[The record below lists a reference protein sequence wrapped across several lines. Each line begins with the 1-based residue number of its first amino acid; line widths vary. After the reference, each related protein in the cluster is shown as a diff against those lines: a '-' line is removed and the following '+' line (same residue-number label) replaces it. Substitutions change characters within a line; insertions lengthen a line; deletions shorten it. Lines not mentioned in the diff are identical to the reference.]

1 MNTKLYME
9 SSNNQWHK
17 FTSILLL
24 TGFLTGCSATWHL
37 NQAAKKDP
45 SILKPTV
52 VTIWDTI
59 VTPPVYLVDTDSVQ
73 TAGDSAVIDNDTVRI
88 VITKYQDKLIVK
100 TQVKEVPY
108 PVSVQAECPPQLVQP
123 ETKAAKLKDFLLL
136 FLAGALVL
144 MMFLYRF
151 K

>member
-1 MNTKLYME
+1 MKYIST
-9 SSNNQWHK
+9 
-17 FTSILLL
+17 LLL

-37 NQAAKKDP
+37 NQAVKKDP

-59 VTPPVYLVDTDSVQ
+59 VTPPVYLVDTVAVPSV
-73 TAGDSAVIDNDTVRI
+73 GDSSVIDNDTVRI
-88 VITKYQDKLIVK
+88 VITKYQDKLLVK
-100 TQVKEVPY
+100 TQIKEVPY

-123 ETKAAKLKDFLLL
+123 EGKTEKVKNYLLL
-136 FLAGALVL
+136 FLGGALVL

>member
-1 MNTKLYME
+1 MKNI
-9 SSNNQWHK
+9 
-17 FTSILLL
+17 SILLL
-24 TGFLTGCSATWHL
+24 TGLLTGCGATWHL
-37 NQAAKKDP
+37 NQAVKKDP

-59 VTPPVYLVDTDSVQ
+59 VTPPVYLVDTVSVP
-73 TAGDSAVIDNDTVRI
+73 AVGDSSVIENDTVRI
-88 VITKYQDKLIVK
+88 VITKYQDKMIVK
-100 TQVKEVPY
+100 TQIKEVEV

-123 ETKAAKLKDFLLL
+123 ETKASKLKDFLLL
-136 FLAGALVL
+136 FLAGALIL

>member
-1 MNTKLYME
+1 MKYI
-9 SSNNQWHK
+9 
-17 FTSILLL
+17 SILLL
-24 TGFLTGCSATWHL
+24 TGLFTGCSASWHL
-37 NQAAKKDP
+37 NRAIKKDP

-59 VTPPVYLVDTDSVQ
+59 VTPPVYLVDTVSVPTESDS
-73 TAGDSAVIDNDTVRI
+73 SVIDNDTVRI
-88 VITKYQDKLIVK
+88 VITKYQDKMIVK

-123 ETKAAKLKDFLLL
+123 ETKASKVKDFLLL
-136 FLAGALVL
+136 FLAGALLV
-144 MMFLYRF
+144 MMFVYRF

>member
-1 MNTKLYME
+1 MKYIST
-9 SSNNQWHK
+9 
-17 FTSILLL
+17 LLL

-59 VTPPVYLVDTDSVQ
+59 VTPPVYLVDTVAVPS
-73 TAGDSAVIDNDTVRI
+73 AGDSTVIDNDTVRV
-88 VITKYQDKLIVK
+88 VITKFQDKLVVK

-108 PVSVQAECPPQLVQP
+108 PVKVEAECPPQLIQP
-123 ETKAAKLKDFLLL
+123 ETKASKIKDFLLL

>member
-1 MNTKLYME
+1 MKHIST
-9 SSNNQWHK
+9 
-17 FTSILLL
+17 LLVAGL
-24 TGFLTGCSATWHL
+24 LTGCSATWHL
-37 NQAAKKDP
+37 NQAVKKDP

-59 VTPPVYLVDTDSVQ
+59 VTPPVYLVDTVSVP
-73 TAGDSAVIDNDTVRI
+73 TEGDSSVIDNDTVRI
-88 VITKYQDKLIVK
+88 VITKYKDKMIVK

-123 ETKAAKLKDFLLL
+123 ESKTEKVKNYLLL
-136 FLAGALVL
+136 FLGGALVL

>member
-1 MNTKLYME
+1 V
-9 SSNNQWHK
+9 
-17 FTSILLL
+17 
-24 TGFLTGCSATWHL
+24 
-37 NQAAKKDP
+37 KKDP

-59 VTPPVYLVDTDSVQ
+59 VTPPIYLTDTVEVPA
-73 TAGDSAVIDNDTVRI
+73 AGDSTVIDNDTVRV

-100 TQVKEVPY
+100 TQVKEVEV

-123 ETKAAKLKDFLLL
+123 ETKGAKIKDFLLL
-136 FLAGALVL
+136 FLAAALAV

>member
-1 MNTKLYME
+1 MKNI
-9 SSNNQWHK
+9 
-17 FTSILLL
+17 SILLL
-24 TGFLTGCSATWHL
+24 TGLLTGCGATWHL
-37 NQAAKKDP
+37 NQAVKKDP

-59 VTPPVYLVDTDSVQ
+59 VTPPVYLVDTVSVP
-73 TAGDSAVIDNDTVRI
+73 AVGDSSVIENDTVRI
-88 VITKYQDKLIVK
+88 VITKYQDKMIVK
-100 TQVKEVPY
+100 TQIKEVPY

-123 ETKAAKLKDFLLL
+123 ETKASKLKDFLLL

>member
-1 MNTKLYME
+1 MKYIST
-9 SSNNQWHK
+9 
-17 FTSILLL
+17 LLL
-24 TGFLTGCSATWHL
+24 IGFLTGCSATWHL
-37 NQAAKKDP
+37 KQAAKKDP

-59 VTPPVYLVDTDSVQ
+59 VTPPIYLTDTVEVPS
-73 TAGDSAVIDNDTVRI
+73 AGDSTVIDNDTVRV
-88 VITKYQDKLIVK
+88 VITKFQDKLIVK

-108 PVSVQAECPPQLVQP
+108 PVKVEAECPPQLVQT
-123 ETKAAKLKDFLLL
+123 ETKGSKIKDFLLL
-136 FLAGALVL
+136 FLAGSLIL

>member
-1 MNTKLYME
+1 ME
-9 SSNNQWHK
+9 NSNNQWHK

-24 TGFLTGCSATWHL
+24 TGLLTGCSATWHL
-37 NQAAKKDP
+37 NQAVKKDP

-59 VTPPVYLVDTDSVQ
+59 VTPPIYLTDTVEVPA
-73 TAGDSAVIDNDTVRI
+73 AGDSTIIDNDTVRV

-100 TQVKEVPY
+100 TQVKEVEV

-123 ETKAAKLKDFLLL
+123 ETKGSKIKDFLLL
-136 FLAGALVL
+136 FLAACLAV

>member
-1 MNTKLYME
+1 MNINKHMAN
-9 SSNNQWHK
+9 SNKQWHK
-17 FTSILLL
+17 IISIISAVGL
-24 TGFLTGCSATWHL
+24 LTGCSATWHL

-59 VTPPVYLVDTDSVQ
+59 VTPPVYLVDTVSVP
-73 TAGDSAVIDNDTVRI
+73 TEGDSSVIENDTVRI
-88 VITKYQDKLIVK
+88 IITKYQDKMIVK

-123 ETKAAKLKDFLLL
+123 ETKASKVKDFLLL
-136 FLAGALVL
+136 FLAGALL
-144 MMFLYRF
+144 IMMFVYRF

>member
-1 MNTKLYME
+1 MKYI
-9 SSNNQWHK
+9 
-17 FTSILLL
+17 SILLL
-24 TGFLTGCSATWHL
+24 TGLFTGCSASWHL
-37 NQAAKKDP
+37 NRAIKKDP

-59 VTPPVYLVDTDSVQ
+59 VTPPVYLVDTV
-73 TAGDSAVIDNDTVRI
+73 AVPEVGDSSVIDNDTVRV

-100 TQVKEVPY
+100 TQIKEIEV

-123 ETKAAKLKDFLLL
+123 ETRGSKIKDFLLL
-136 FLAGALVL
+136 FLAGALL
-144 MMFLYRF
+144 IMMFLYRF

>member
-1 MNTKLYME
+1 MKY
-9 SSNNQWHK
+9 
-17 FTSILLL
+17 TSILLL
-24 TGFLTGCSATWHL
+24 TGLLTGCSATWHL

-59 VTPPVYLVDTDSVQ
+59 VTPPVYLVDTVSVP
-73 TAGDSAVIDNDTVRI
+73 TDGDSSVIENDTVKI
-88 VITKYQDKLIVK
+88 VITKYQDKMIVK
-100 TQVKEVPY
+100 TQIKEVTV

-123 ETKAAKLKDFLLL
+123 EGKTEKVKNYLLL
-136 FLAGALVL
+136 FLGGALVL

>member
-1 MNTKLYME
+1 M
-9 SSNNQWHK
+9 
-17 FTSILLL
+17 
-24 TGFLTGCSATWHL
+24 
-37 NQAAKKDP
+37 
-45 SILKPTV
+45 KPTV

-59 VTPPVYLVDTDSVQ
+59 VTPPVYLVDTVAVPS
-73 TAGDSAVIDNDTVRI
+73 AGDSTVIDNDTVRV
-88 VITKYQDKLIVK
+88 VITKFQDKLIVK

-108 PVSVQAECPPQLVQP
+108 PVKVEAECPPQLVQP
-123 ETKAAKLKDFLLL
+123 ETKGSKIKDFLLL

>member
-1 MNTKLYME
+1 MKYI
-9 SSNNQWHK
+9 
-17 FTSILLL
+17 SILLL

-37 NQAAKKDP
+37 KQAAKKDP

-59 VTPPVYLVDTDSVQ
+59 VTPPIYLTDTIAAPSD
-73 TAGDSAVIDNDTVRI
+73 GDSSVIDNDTIRI
-88 VITKYQDKLIVK
+88 VITKYQDKMIVK
-100 TQVKEVPY
+100 TQIKEVTV

-123 ETKAAKLKDFLLL
+123 EGFKSKVKDYLLL
-136 FLAGALVL
+136 FLAAALAV

>member
-1 MNTKLYME
+1 MNINKHMAN
-9 SSNNQWHK
+9 SNKQWHK
-17 FTSILLL
+17 IISIISAVGL
-24 TGFLTGCSATWHL
+24 LTGCSATWHL

-59 VTPPVYLVDTDSVQ
+59 VTPPVYLVDTVSVP
-73 TAGDSAVIDNDTVRI
+73 TEGDSSVIENDTVRI
-88 VITKYQDKLIVK
+88 IITKYQDKMIVK

-123 ETKAAKLKDFLLL
+123 ETKASKVKDFLLL
-136 FLAGALVL
+136 FLAGALLV
-144 MMFLYRF
+144 MMFVYRF

>member
-1 MNTKLYME
+1 M
-9 SSNNQWHK
+9 
-17 FTSILLL
+17 
-24 TGFLTGCSATWHL
+24 
-37 NQAAKKDP
+37 
-45 SILKPTV
+45 KPTV

-59 VTPPVYLVDTDSVQ
+59 VTPPVYLVDTV
-73 TAGDSAVIDNDTVRI
+73 AVPEVGDSSVIDNDTVRI
-88 VITKYQDKLIVK
+88 VITKYQDKLLVK
-100 TQVKEVPY
+100 TQLKEVPY

-123 ETKAAKLKDFLLL
+123 ETKASKVKDFLLL

>member
-1 MNTKLYME
+1 MNIWK
-9 SSNNQWHK
+9 SI
-17 FTSILLL
+17 SILLL
-24 TGFLTGCSATWHL
+24 TGLFSGCSATWHL

-59 VTPPVYLVDTDSVQ
+59 MTPPIYLVDTVKVP
-73 TAGDSAVIDNDTVRI
+73 TVGDSSVIDNDTVRI
-88 VITKYQDKLIVK
+88 VITKVQDKLVVK
-100 TQVKEVPY
+100 TQIKEVEV
-108 PVSVQAECPPQLVQP
+108 PVSVQAECPPQLIQP
-123 ETKAAKLKDFLLL
+123 ESKIQKTKDFLLL
-136 FLAGALVL
+136 FLAGALLV

>member
-1 MNTKLYME
+1 MK
-9 SSNNQWHK
+9 HI
-17 FTSILLL
+17 SILLAAGL
-24 TGFLTGCSATWHL
+24 LTGCSATWHL
-37 NQAAKKDP
+37 NQAAKKNP

-59 VTPPVYLVDTDSVQ
+59 VTPPVYLVDTVSVPTESDS
-73 TAGDSAVIDNDTVRI
+73 SVIENDTVRI
-88 VITKYQDKLIVK
+88 VITKYQDKMIVK

-123 ETKAAKLKDFLLL
+123 ETKASKVKDFLLL
-136 FLAGALVL
+136 FLAGELL
-144 MMFLYRF
+144 IMMFVYRF

>member
-1 MNTKLYME
+1 MK
-9 SSNNQWHK
+9 HI
-17 FTSILLL
+17 SILLAAGL
-24 TGFLTGCSATWHL
+24 LTGCSATWHL

-59 VTPPVYLVDTDSVQ
+59 VTPPVYLVDTVSVP
-73 TAGDSAVIDNDTVRI
+73 TEGDSSVIDNDTVRI
-88 VITKYQDKLIVK
+88 VITKYKDKMIVK

-123 ETKAAKLKDFLLL
+123 ESKTEKVKNYLLL
-136 FLAGALVL
+136 FLGGALVL

>member
-1 MNTKLYME
+1 MK
-9 SSNNQWHK
+9 HI
-17 FTSILLL
+17 SILLAAGL
-24 TGFLTGCSATWHL
+24 LTGCSATWHL

-59 VTPPVYLVDTDSVQ
+59 VTPPVYLVDTVSVP
-73 TAGDSAVIDNDTVRI
+73 TEGDSSVIENDTVKI
-88 VITKYQDKLIVK
+88 VITKFQDKMIVK
-100 TQVKEVPY
+100 TQIKEVTV

-123 ETKAAKLKDFLLL
+123 EGKTEKVKNYLLL
-136 FLAGALVL
+136 FLGGALVL